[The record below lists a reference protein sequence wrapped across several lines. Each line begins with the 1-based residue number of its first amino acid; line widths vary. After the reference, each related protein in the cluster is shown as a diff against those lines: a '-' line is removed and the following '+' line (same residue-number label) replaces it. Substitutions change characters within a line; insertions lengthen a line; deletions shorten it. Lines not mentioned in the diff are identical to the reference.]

1 MSSKSDGLRK
11 RMAALRA
18 AHSRGPIPKP
28 LQREVVAWAQRERER
43 GRSWESLAGELG
55 LGFDT
60 VRKWCEGS
68 SVVARVRPVRVVER
82 KPVNS
87 APEPPPELELV
98 TPGGYRVRGLTLSQ
112 LEELLR
118 GLS

>member
-11 RMAALRA
+11 RIAAFRA
-18 AHSRGPIPKP
+18 GNSQRRIPKP

-68 SVVARVRPVRVVER
+68 SVVARVRPVRVVES
-82 KPVNS
+82 VGAAAS
-87 APEPPPELELV
+87 EPPGLELV
-98 TPGGYRVRGLTLSQ
+98 TPAGYRVRGLTLSQ

>member
-11 RMAALRA
+11 RIAAFRA
-18 AHSRGPIPKP
+18 ARSRGPVPKP

-43 GRSWESLAGELG
+43 GRSWESLAGALG

-68 SVVARVRPVRVVER
+68 SVVAHVRPVRVVER
-82 KPVNS
+82 KPVS
-87 APEPPPELELV
+87 APDPGPELELI
-98 TPGGYRVRGLTLSQ
+98 TPAGYRVRGLTLSQ
-112 LEELLR
+112 LEALLR